1 MKQCKTFKSTK
12 IDIRCSLI
20 IISKRN
26 HALNLRRSFFSM
38 TIKNISSITF
48 YYLNSYKSSF
58 FDIMIQDL
66 NVSSSDLCVNS
77 TEIYSFLINFSF
89 CTSSTTSFKN
99 KIFKSSYCLCAYNFI
114 LFPCFSSF
122 EIFNLK
128 NFDQKHVC

>member
-1 MKQCKTFKSTK
+1 MKQCETFKSTK

-38 TIKNISSITF
+38 TIKNILSTTSCC
-48 YYLNSYKSSF
+48 LNSYESMF

-66 NVSSSDLCVNS
+66 NISSSDLCVNS
-77 TEIYSFLINFSF
+77 AEICSFLIDFPL

-99 KIFKSSYCLCAYNFI
+99 KIFESLYRSCAYDFI
-114 LFPCFSSF
+114 LFSCFFSF
-122 EIFNLK
+122 ETFNLK
-128 NFDQKHVC
+128 SFNQKHIH